1 RPNWEERS
9 RLCGRDLIRA
19 FIYLCGGTRWT
30 RLPNFGNYPIMEE
43 KMGFAKKC
51 CAIGCSTEDFRMVC

>member
-1 RPNWEERS
+1 EEKMGFAKKCCAIGCSTEDFRMVCRPNWEERS

-30 RLPNFGNYPIMEE
+30 RLPNFGNYPIM
-43 KMGFAKKC
+43 
-51 CAIGCSTEDFRMVC
+51 